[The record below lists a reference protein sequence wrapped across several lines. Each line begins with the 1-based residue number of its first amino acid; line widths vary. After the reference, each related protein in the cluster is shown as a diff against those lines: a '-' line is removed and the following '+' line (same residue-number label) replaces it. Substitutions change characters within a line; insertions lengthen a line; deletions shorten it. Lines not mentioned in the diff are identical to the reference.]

1 MVFAVAKIAARG
13 SRRRRYRPFRSPL
26 KHGSGGLRVLMA
38 PMRTHTARLAGAIV
52 VCLVTTL
59 SLHAQWLHERVP
71 DAPRTADGKVNM
83 NGPAPKVNGRPDLSG
98 IWQVQAEPR
107 APGGLFG
114 LGESPNSKYFRSILS
129 DFKPDD
135 LPLTPAGAELIR
147 QHNQPGAFNPT
158 LNCLPDG
165 VPHGD
170 LLPEPF
176 KIIQTPRVIVMLYE
190 VETTFRQVFMD
201 GRKPPVDPSPT
212 WQGYS
217 VGRWEGDTL
226 VVNTSG
232 FNDRGWL
239 DARGTGH
246 STELRV
252 EDRFRRRDSGHMDLT
267 ITVTDP
273 VVFTKPITFSVVE
286 ELLPD
291 TDLLEHYCLENE
303 RDDAH
308 VPGRDRK

>member
-1 MVFAVAKIAARG
+1 MQRHSWFVLWILLACLGA
-13 SRRRRYRPFRSPL
+13 
-26 KHGSGGLRVLMA
+26 GLTV
-38 PMRTHTARLAGAIV
+38 G
-52 VCLVTTL
+52 
-59 SLHAQWLHERVP
+59 AQWLHQP
-71 DAPRTADGKVNM
+71 MAGAPRTRDGKINM
-83 NGPAPKVNGRPDLSG
+83 TGPVPRLNGKPDLSG
-98 IWQVQAEPR
+98 IWQAQGDPR

-114 LGESPNSKYFRSILS
+114 IGESLNSRYFRDILA
-129 DFKPDD
+129 DFKPDER
-135 LPLTPAGAELIR
+135 PLTPAGAEVLR
-147 QHNQPGAFNPT
+147 KNSQPGVFNPS

-165 VPHGD
+165 VPKGD

-176 KIIQTPRVIVMLYE
+176 KIIHSRGVIVMLYE

-201 GRKPPVDPSPT
+201 GRRLPVDPSPS

-217 VGRWEGDTL
+217 VGRWDGDTL
-226 VVNTSG
+226 VVETTG
-232 FNDRGWL
+232 FNDRSWL

-252 EDRFRRRDSGHMDLT
+252 EERFHRRDYGHMDLT

-273 VVFTKPITFSVVE
+273 LTFTRPITFSVVE

-303 RDDAH
+303 KDDAH
-308 VPGRDRK
+308 MPGRARPQ